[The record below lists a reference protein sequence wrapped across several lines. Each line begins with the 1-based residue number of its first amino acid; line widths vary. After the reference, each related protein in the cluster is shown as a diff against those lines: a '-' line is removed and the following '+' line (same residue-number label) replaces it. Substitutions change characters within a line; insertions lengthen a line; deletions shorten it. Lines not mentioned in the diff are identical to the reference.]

1 MEKNERLAV
10 ERRATYER
18 LYRFYRRMH
27 DCVERAEAAEAKY
40 RDVKT
45 RATAEKQLE
54 LDLGTTLPT
63 SLKSLVDREVG
74 DDADAQN
81 AVSDNRWYISYATMY
96 ATVIQAE
103 LAVAR
108 QRGVLTSE
116 EEVSEPVRLAVP
128 RPGDRGAGRGG
139 RRDDPA
145 QPAASRAAGS
155 VPDVVDESVSETERC
170 AAGVDNAGACTRHP
184 GFHTHMLAVAC
195 SSMRYGYDRCRR
207 EVDHTLDHAAA
218 HHLWHF
224 PDCGGAVN
232 DRTKKWITD
241 ATWLEMFDAVVASG
255 EKLAGYD
262 YEK

>member
-1 MEKNERLAV
+1 MEKNERLEA
-10 ERRATYER
+10 ERQSTYER
-18 LYRFYRRMH
+18 LYRLYRRMR
-27 DCVERAEAAEAKY
+27 DCVERAEEAEARY

-45 RATAEKQLE
+45 RATVEKQLE
-54 LDLGTTLPT
+54 LDLGTTLPV

-145 QPAASRAAGS
+145 RPTAPRAAGS
-155 VPDVVDESVSETERC
+155 VPDVVIEVEET
-170 AAGVDNAGACTRHP
+170 
-184 GFHTHMLAVAC
+184 
-195 SSMRYGYDRCRR
+195 
-207 EVDHTLDHAAA
+207 
-218 HHLWHF
+218 
-224 PDCGGAVN
+224 N
-232 DRTKKWITD
+232 DVGNGT
-241 ATWLEMFDAVVASG
+241 S
-255 EKLAGYD
+255 
-262 YEK
+262 

>member
-1 MEKNERLAV
+1 MDKNERLET

-18 LYRFYRRMH
+18 LYRLYRRMR
-27 DCVERAEAAEAKY
+27 DCVERAEEAEARY

-45 RATAEKQLE
+45 RVTAAKQLE

-145 QPAASRAAGS
+145 RPTAPRAAGS
-155 VPDVVDESVSETERC
+155 VPDVVIEVEET
-170 AAGVDNAGACTRHP
+170 
-184 GFHTHMLAVAC
+184 
-195 SSMRYGYDRCRR
+195 
-207 EVDHTLDHAAA
+207 
-218 HHLWHF
+218 
-224 PDCGGAVN
+224 N
-232 DRTKKWITD
+232 DVGNGT
-241 ATWLEMFDAVVASG
+241 S
-255 EKLAGYD
+255 
-262 YEK
+262 